1 MAALPEQRGDLSA
14 LVLGRLG
21 VEVRSVPPHL
31 PAVPG
36 DPVAD
41 EDLQLAL
48 YVCYEL
54 HYRGFDG
61 VDPEWEWEPSLLRFR
76 RRLER
81 IFEDALL
88 EALATPLATV
98 DPQEMDLALPAIAD
112 ADDTPPLSRFVE
124 GRATL
129 EHVREFLV

>member
-1 MAALPEQRGDLSA
+1 MAALPERRGDLSA
-14 LVLGRLG
+14 LLLDRLG
-21 VEVRSVPPHL
+21 PEVRTIPPHL
-31 PAVPG
+31 PPVPD
-36 DPVAD
+36 DPVVD

-48 YVCYEL
+48 YLCYEL

-61 VDPEWEWEPSLLRFR
+61 VDPEWEWEPSLLRLR

-88 EALATPLATV
+88 EAIGTPLDTV
-98 DPQEMDLALPAIAD
+98 DPQEMDLALRAIAD

-129 EHVREFLV
+129 E